1 MEWNQSDIIK
11 ACRKQNKKAQK
22 ALFQRYSKQFYG
34 LCLRYVNNREV
45 AEEVLMDAFMD
56 IFKNI
61 KKYKTKS
68 FEAWMKSIVVHKS
81 IDYYRKHK
89 NDPMFS
95 DVDTDYAGGLSN
107 PQTNDVEMDELLKM
121 LYTLPSGY
129 RMVFNLFAI
138 EGYQHKEIAK
148 QLGISEST
156 SKTQF
161 LKAKQKLQ
169 IIMEKGGYHG

>member
-22 ALFQRYSKQFYG
+22 SLCQRYRKQFYG

-68 FEAWMKSIVVHKS
+68 FEAWMKSIVVPKS

-95 DVDTDYAGGLSN
+95 DADHAISGELSN
-107 PQTNDVEMDELLKM
+107 MQTNDVEMDELLKM
-121 LYTLPSGY
+121 LYSLPAGY

-148 QLGISEST
+148 KLGISEST

-169 IIMEKGGYHG
+169 VMMEKGGYRG